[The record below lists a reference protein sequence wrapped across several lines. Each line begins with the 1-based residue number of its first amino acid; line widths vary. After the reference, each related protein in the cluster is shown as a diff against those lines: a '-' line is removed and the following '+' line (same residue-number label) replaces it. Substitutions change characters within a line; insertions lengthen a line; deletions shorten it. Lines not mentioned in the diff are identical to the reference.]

1 MGKTTINNFMHVNLE
16 ILLVEGEVL
25 EVLQVVAAI
34 VVAVGRTN
42 RVKVER
48 EKADQVP
55 KVLKNQVVKV
65 RVKER
70 ADPSP
75 NPKVAKVRVRAPK
88 VVKVRVRAPK
98 AVKVRVRAPK
108 AVKVNQ
114 GATVVAPARVKA
126 VAIVVKVR
134 ARVRVDHQVPR
145 NQVAK
150 VVRAR
155 VKERADITIMEKTYS
170 ISNIYMEYQDFL
182 HAFGPFLKDLFMCV
196 M

>member
-1 MGKTTINNFMHVNLE
+1 MG
-16 ILLVEGEVL
+16 
-25 EVLQVVAAI
+25 QVVAAI

-75 NPKVAKVRVRAPK
+75 
-88 VVKVRVRAPK
+88 
-98 AVKVRVRAPK
+98 
-108 AVKVNQ
+108 
-114 GATVVAPARVKA
+114 VKA
-126 VAIVVKVR
+126 VAIVVR

>member
-1 MGKTTINNFMHVNLE
+1 MGKTTINNFMHVHLE

-55 KVLKNQVVKV
+55 KVLKNQVVRV

-75 NPKVAKVRVRAPK
+75 NPKVVKVRVRAPK

-134 ARVRVDHQVPR
+134 
-145 NQVAK
+145 
-150 VVRAR
+150 

>member
-1 MGKTTINNFMHVNLE
+1 MGKTTINNFMHVHLE

-75 NPKVAKVRVRAPK
+75 NPKV
-88 VVKVRVRAPK
+88 VKVRVRAPK
-98 AVKVRVRAPK
+98 AAKVRVRAPK